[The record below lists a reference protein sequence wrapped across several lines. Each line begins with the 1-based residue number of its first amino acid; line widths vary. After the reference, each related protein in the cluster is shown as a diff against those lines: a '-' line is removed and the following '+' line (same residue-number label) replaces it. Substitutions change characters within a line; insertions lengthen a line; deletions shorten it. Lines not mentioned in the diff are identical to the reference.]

1 MSDFETGKKAL
12 LTLIDEAI
20 ALTTLSDVEI
30 AAVADAQILIYD
42 AAGVNWKN
50 KTLSGDATIDN
61 AGVITIGTGKIT
73 SDKILDD
80 TILNADINTGA
91 NIAQSKLNLAI
102 TTSEIDATTLVT
114 AADTIPSNDNDTTI
128 PTSAAVKSYVD
139 LVAAAQNELSELT
152 DVTISGTPADN
163 EVLAWNTG
171 TGMWINQT
179 ADEANIVDKNSAQ
192 TLLNKVLDSFT
203 NMNHADTLHI
213 QVRNETGVPITK
225 GSVVHISGFSVGEDL
240 PLISLAD
247 SDSAATMPAV
257 GIVTS
262 DISDTTNG
270 DVTIG
275 GVLDGVVTTGL
286 TNGATIYVNGT
297 PGVFTD
303 VKPTGTGLIQNIGTV
318 LKVGGAGVGRIKITA
333 MDRTNDLPNIPD
345 GQIWIGNAS
354 AVPTGITMSGDIT
367 ISNTGVTAI
376 GTGVII
382 DADINAGADIVFT
395 KLEALTSANILVG
408 NVSND
413 AASVAMSGDILISN
427 SGVTSINSGVIIDGD
442 LLGGVYGSIT
452 GIGAA
457 SQALDMNTSHKI
469 VNLADPTLAQD
480 AATMAYVD
488 SVTAAQNEL
497 SELTDTNIV
506 TPASGHILIY
516 DGVDTWDNKIMSG
529 DATLAASGAITI
541 TSNAVA
547 DAEIAA
553 HTSTKITITTKGQLN
568 SGIIYDDQNNSLGAF
583 YLDID
588 DIAVPA
594 NPSAGFRRLF
604 VNTAT
609 GEISVRTSAGVTV
622 SLEAG
627 AAGGEV
633 NTHSSLGGGSFAL
646 TAATPKTGANLNL
659 ISISNGDG
667 MNASLGSD
675 VLTLAVAATVVQTDQ
690 ANTYGDF
697 AQTFLDNQLFIQ
709 NPAATFEY
717 QIVAAAIAADRVLN
731 LPLITGADTLASLAL
746 AQTFTALQSFDADI
760 DLVGSNLDNIQN
772 LIHDLSTSGTDIDF
786 AEDEL
791 QEISISAS
799 TTFTGTN
806 YNTGKSKAVKITT
819 DATERTLAF
828 PAGWTFLGVKPTSQL
843 ASKTAILSLT
853 NFSGVE
859 GGIVAA
865 YGVQN

>member
-1 MSDFETGKKAL
+1 MGDFETGQQAL
-12 LTLIDEAI
+12 LTLLDEQQPI
-20 ALTTLSDVEI
+20 NSLSDVEI

-73 SDKILDD
+73 SDKILND
-80 TILNADINTGA
+80 TIVNADINTGA
-91 NIAQSKLNLAI
+91 AIAQSKINLAI
-102 TTSEIDATTLVT
+102 TTSEIDATTLVIESEG
-114 AADTIPSNDNDTTI
+114 IPANDNDTTI
-128 PTSAAVKSYVD
+128 PTSAAVKDYVD
-139 LVAAAQNELSELT
+139 TVTAAQNELGELT
-152 DVTISGTPADN
+152 DVTITGTPADN
-163 EVLAWNTG
+163 ELLAYDTSG
-171 TGMWINQT
+171 GIWINQT
-179 ADEANIVDKNSAQ
+179 ADEANIIDKNSAQ

-225 GSVVHISGFSVGEDL
+225 GSVVHISGFSVGDDL
-240 PLISLAD
+240 PLVSLAD
-247 SDSAATMPAV
+247 SDSASTMPAV

-262 DISDTTNG
+262 DIADTTNG

-286 TNGATIYVNGT
+286 SNGATIYVNGI

-354 AVPTGITMSGDIT
+354 AVPTGVTMSGDVL
-367 ISNTGVTAI
+367 ISNSGVTSINTGVI
-376 GTGVII
+376 LN
-382 DADINAGADIVFT
+382 ADINAGADIAFS
-395 KLEALTSANILVG
+395 KLAALTSANILVG
-408 NVSND
+408 NASND
-413 AASVAMSGDILISN
+413 VASVAMTGDVLISN
-427 SGVTSINSGVIIDGD
+427 AGVTSINSGVIVNGD
-442 LLGGVYGSIT
+442 LTGGAYAAIT
-452 GIGAA
+452 GLGAQ
-457 SQALDMNTSHKI
+457 SQALDMNTTHKI
-469 VNLADPTLAQD
+469 VNLADPTANQD

-488 SVTAAQNEL
+488 SVAAAQNQL
-497 SELTDTNIV
+497 SELTDVNIT
-506 TPASGHILIY
+506 TPAAGHILIY
-516 DGVDTWDNKIMSG
+516 DGTDSWDNKLMSG

-541 TSNAVA
+541 ANNAVA
-547 DAEIAA
+547 DAEIAS
-553 HTSTKITITTKGQLN
+553 HTSTKITITAKGQLN
-568 SGIIYDDQNNSLGAF
+568 TGIIYNDQNNSLGAF
-583 YLDID
+583 YLDVD

-594 NPSAGFRRLF
+594 NPGAGIRRLF

-609 GEISVRTSAGVTV
+609 GEISVRTNAGTTV

-646 TAATPKTGANLNL
+646 TAATPKTGTNLNL

-667 MNASLGSD
+667 MNAALATD
-675 VLTLAVAATVVQTDQ
+675 VLTLAVASTVVQTDQ
-690 ANTYGDF
+690 ANTFGDF

-717 QIVAAAIAADRVLN
+717 QITAAAILADRVLN
-731 LPLITGADTLASLAL
+731 LPLITGADTLAALAL
-746 AQTFTALQSFDADI
+746 AQTFTVLQSFNADI
-760 DLVGSNLDNIQN
+760 DLVGSDLDNIQN

-791 QEISISAS
+791 QEISIAAN
-799 TTFTGTN
+799 TTFTGTG
-806 YNTGKSKAVKITT
+806 YATGKSKAVKITT
-819 DATERTLAF
+819 DGTLRTLAF
-828 PAGWTFLGVKPTSQL
+828 PAGWTFIGTKPTDQA

-853 NFSGVE
+853 NFTGAE
-859 GGIVAA
+859 AGIVAA
-865 YGVQN
+865 YGVQS